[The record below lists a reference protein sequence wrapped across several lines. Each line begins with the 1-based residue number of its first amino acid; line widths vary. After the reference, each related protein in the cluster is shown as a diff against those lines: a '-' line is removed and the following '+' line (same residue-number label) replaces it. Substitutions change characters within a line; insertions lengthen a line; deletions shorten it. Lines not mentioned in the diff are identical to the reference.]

1 MPNFLAYLIGVLGAL
16 VLCLGATQ
24 FSDQIVVEFFG
35 AFLALTAA
43 SYFGSA
49 LSQKNFVVFVQES
62 AISLAIFGTALLG
75 LWLSPLWISL
85 GYFAH
90 GAWDLVHH
98 SHRGGAKI
106 FFTWFPPACLAF
118 DWIVALYLLWRV

>member
-49 LSQKNFVVFVQES
+49 LSQKNSWSSSKSQLF
-62 AISLAIFGTALLG
+62 
-75 LWLSPLWISL
+75 LSPFLGPPYSASGSHLSGSVLGISPM
-85 GYFAH
+85 AH
-90 GAWDLVHH
+90 GIWCTIPIEVEPKYSLPGFHQ
-98 SHRGGAKI
+98 
-106 FFTWFPPACLAF
+106 LA
-118 DWIVALYLLWRV
+118 

>member
-75 LWLSPLWISL
+75 L
-85 GYFAH
+85 
-90 GAWDLVHH
+90 
-98 SHRGGAKI
+98 
-106 FFTWFPPACLAF
+106 
-118 DWIVALYLLWRV
+118 